1 MLYQNYSFEQSQ
13 NQIFSV
19 LKDIQIAKL
28 LYKANIRKGCGL
40 SALEMFQRLVML
52 VFHGKNLFR
61 SLESKHNDHA
71 ASKSSYYRFLSN
83 PSFNWKKFLLLLAI
97 RVTTALRKLTCKS
110 RVTVLVLDDSVL
122 RRNRSKA
129 VELLA
134 KVYDHVFHE
143 FVRGFNLLALG
154 WSDGF
159 SFIPV
164 SFVLLSS
171 AKLRNRYQEA
181 DKDIDHRTNGWKA
194 RMESMMQKPEAALRM
209 VESALAAGIHADYI
223 LMDSW
228 FTTEPFV
235 KSLSDLGQDVIGM
248 VKDMK
253 QRYYYNG
260 HLYTLPQLA
269 KIAMDRSNN
278 RLYRSL
284 MVRTRKHHLPVRIVF
299 VKNRNKKSELLYI
312 LSTDN
317 ALSEDEIIRI
327 YGMRWNIE
335 TFFKASKSLL
345 KLGREFQT
353 RSYDSA
359 VAHTA
364 IVFAR
369 YTFLEWLRRQ
379 ENDPKTYGGLFFALC
394 EDVQDMEL
402 SDALRSLMSL
412 FMETING
419 YGTEDTETIKS
430 KVSNWIASQSRYI
443 KGLFQNLCWES

>member
-1 MLYQNYSFEQSQ
+1 MLYQNTSFEQSQ

-19 LKDIQIAKL
+19 LKELQIAKL
-28 LYKANIRKGCGL
+28 LYKSNIRKGCGL
-40 SALEMFQRLVML
+40 SVFEIFQRLVML

-61 SLESKHNDHA
+61 SLESKHNDHTI
-71 ASKSSYYRFLSN
+71 SKNAYYRFLSN
-83 PSFNWKKFLLLLAI
+83 PSFNWKKFLLLLAV

-110 RVTVLVLDDSVL
+110 RITVLVLDDSVL

-159 SFIPV
+159 SFIPL

-181 DKDIDHRTNGWKA
+181 DEDIDHRTNGWKA
-194 RMESMMQKPEAALRM
+194 RM
-209 VESALAAGIHADYI
+209 AGIRADYI

-235 KSLSDLGQDVIGM
+235 KKLSDLGLDVIGM
-248 VKDMK
+248 VKDLK
-253 QRYYYNG
+253 QRYYHNG
-260 HLYTLPQLA
+260 RLYTLPQLA
-269 KIAMDRSNN
+269 KIAMDKDNK

-284 MVRTRKHHLPVRIVF
+284 LVRTRKNNLPVRIVF
-299 VKNRNKKSELLYI
+299 VQNRNKKSELLYL

-335 TFFKASKSLL
+335 TFFKAGKSLL
-345 KLGREFQT
+345 KLGSEFQT

-402 SDALRSLMSL
+402 SEALRSLMSL
-412 FMETING
+412 FMETVHG
-419 YGTEDTETIKS
+419 YGTEETETIKS
-430 KVSNWIASQSRYI
+430 KVTNWIASQSRYI

>member
-1 MLYQNYSFEQSQ
+1 
-13 NQIFSV
+13 
-19 LKDIQIAKL
+19 
-28 LYKANIRKGCGL
+28 
-40 SALEMFQRLVML
+40 
-52 VFHGKNLFR
+52 
-61 SLESKHNDHA
+61 
-71 ASKSSYYRFLSN
+71 
-83 PSFNWKKFLLLLAI
+83 
-97 RVTTALRKLTCKS
+97 
-110 RVTVLVLDDSVL
+110 
-122 RRNRSKA
+122 
-129 VELLA
+129 
-134 KVYDHVFHE
+134 VFHE

-345 KLGREFQT
+345 KLGMEFQT
-353 RSYDSA
+353 RSYDYA

-364 IVFAR
+364 IVFAG

-379 ENDPKTYGGLFFALC
+379 ENDPKTYGGLFFVLC

-419 YGTEDTETIKS
+419 YGTEDTENIKS
-430 KVSNWIASQSRYI
+430 KVTNWIASQSRYI
-443 KGLFQNLCWES
+443 KGVFHNLWRTFYDF

>member
-1 MLYQNYSFEQSQ
+1 MLYQNTSFEQSQ

-19 LKDIQIAKL
+19 LKELQIAKL
-28 LYKANIRKGCGL
+28 LYKSNIRKGCGL
-40 SALEMFQRLVML
+40 SVFEIFQRLVML

-61 SLESKHNDHA
+61 SLESKHNDHTI
-71 ASKSSYYRFLSN
+71 SKNAYYRFLSN
-83 PSFNWKKFLLLLAI
+83 PSFNWKKFLLLLAV

-110 RVTVLVLDDSVL
+110 RITVLVLDDSVL
-122 RRNRSKA
+122 RRNRSK
-129 VELLA
+129 
-134 KVYDHVFHE
+134 DVFHE

-159 SFIPV
+159 SFIPL

-181 DKDIDHRTNGWKA
+181 DEDIDHRTNGWKA
-194 RMESMMQKPEAALRM
+194 RMESMRQKPEAALRM
-209 VESALAAGIHADYI
+209 VESALAAGIRADYI

-235 KSLSDLGQDVIGM
+235 KKLSDLGLDVIGM
-248 VKDMK
+248 VKDLK
-253 QRYYYNG
+253 QRYYHNG
-260 HLYTLPQLA
+260 RLYTLPQLA
-269 KIAMDRSNN
+269 KIAMDKDNK

-284 MVRTRKHHLPVRIVF
+284 LVRTRKNNLPVRIVF
-299 VKNRNKKSELLYI
+299 VQNRNKKSELLYL

-335 TFFKASKSLL
+335 TFFKAGKSLL
-345 KLGREFQT
+345 KLGSEFQT

-402 SDALRSLMSL
+402 SEALRSLMSL
-412 FMETING
+412 FMETVHG
-419 YGTEDTETIKS
+419 YGTEETETIKS
-430 KVSNWIASQSRYI
+430 KVTNWIASQSRYI

>member
-1 MLYQNYSFEQSQ
+1 M
-13 NQIFSV
+13 
-19 LKDIQIAKL
+19 
-28 LYKANIRKGCGL
+28 
-40 SALEMFQRLVML
+40 
-52 VFHGKNLFR
+52 
-61 SLESKHNDHA
+61 
-71 ASKSSYYRFLSN
+71 
-83 PSFNWKKFLLLLAI
+83 
-97 RVTTALRKLTCKS
+97 
-110 RVTVLVLDDSVL
+110 
-122 RRNRSKA
+122 
-129 VELLA
+129 ELLA

-171 AKLRNRYQEA
+171 TKLRNRYQEA
-181 DKDIDHRTNGWKA
+181 DQNIDHRTNGWKA
-194 RMESMMQKPEAALRM
+194 RMESMLQKPEAALRM

-253 QRYYYNG
+253 QCYYYNRR
-260 HLYTLPQLA
+260 LYTLPQLA
-269 KIAMDRSNN
+269 KIAMDRSNTH
-278 RLYRSL
+278 LYRSL
-284 MVRTRKHHLPVRIVF
+284 IVRTRKHHLPVRIVF
-299 VKNRNKKSELLYI
+299 VRNRNQKRELLYI

-379 ENDPKTYGGLFFALC
+379 ENDPKTYGGMFFALC

-412 FMETING
+412 FIETING
-419 YGTEDTETIKS
+419 YRTEDTETIKS
-430 KVSNWIASQSRYI
+430 KVTNWIASQSRYI
-443 KGLFQNLCWES
+443 MGLFQNLCWES